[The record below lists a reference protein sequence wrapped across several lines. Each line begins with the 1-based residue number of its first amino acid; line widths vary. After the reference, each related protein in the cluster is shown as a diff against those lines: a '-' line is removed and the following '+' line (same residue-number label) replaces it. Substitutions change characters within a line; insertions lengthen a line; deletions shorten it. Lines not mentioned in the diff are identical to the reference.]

1 MDVETIEKL
10 KYAAFEL
17 EMVKKVVDKQDYNN
31 FELSVVENGGNY
43 QLPIPHKAQIYLREA
58 LKKAYD
64 DLKKQF
70 EEM

>member
-1 MDVETIEKL
+1 MDLEKLEKL

-17 EMVKKVVDKQDYNN
+17 EMVKKVVDKQGSNN
-31 FELSVVENGGNY
+31 FELSVIENGVNY

-58 LKKAYD
+58 IKKAYD

-70 EEM
+70 EQM